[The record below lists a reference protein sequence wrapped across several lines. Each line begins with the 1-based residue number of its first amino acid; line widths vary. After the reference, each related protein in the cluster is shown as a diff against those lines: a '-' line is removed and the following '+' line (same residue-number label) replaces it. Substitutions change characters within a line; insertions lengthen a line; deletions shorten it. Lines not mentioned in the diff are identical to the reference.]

1 MNKTN
6 KTNTDNTFQQGLEG
20 TGAGEWAK
28 VSYNIAVG
36 CPHNCNYCYARGNAR
51 HFNWIPSLEDWP
63 NMRLIPERVAEAAD
77 KFCGTSVM
85 YPSTHDITP
94 EILPQAL
101 QTLRGL
107 LGGGNSVL
115 FVSKPHLEVIEAICR
130 EMPAHKAQLQFRFT
144 IGSGNPDTCALW
156 EPGAPGPNERIA
168 ALRHAFEL
176 GYQTSVS
183 MEPML
188 EDNAAMCALVDR
200 VTPFVMGTV
209 WLGKL
214 NGGVPLYIQ
223 AKPGIKEALRT
234 VRAGQSDE
242 LILALHDRLAQNPKV
257 RWKDSIKEVLRKHG
271 RLPKLPNA
279 SAKVVDP
286 KRRQAA
292 LKAHETMRRRRAALQ
307 GTSG

>member
-20 TGAGEWAK
+20 TGAGEWAM

-36 CPHNCNYCYARGNAR
+36 CPHNCIYCYARGNAR

-115 FVSKPHLEVIEAICR
+115 FVSKPHLEVIEAICNFASR
-130 EMPAHKAQLQFRFT
+130 SAVATR
-144 IGSGNPDTCALW
+144 IRVRYGS
-156 EPGAPGPNERIA
+156 PGRQGR
-168 ALRHAFEL
+168 
-176 GYQTSVS
+176 TS
-183 MEPML
+183 
-188 EDNAAMCALVDR
+188 A
-200 VTPFVMGTV
+200 
-209 WLGKL
+209 
-214 NGGVPLYIQ
+214 
-223 AKPGIKEALRT
+223 
-234 VRAGQSDE
+234 
-242 LILALHDRLAQNPKV
+242 
-257 RWKDSIKEVLRKHG
+257 
-271 RLPKLPNA
+271 
-279 SAKVVDP
+279 
-286 KRRQAA
+286 
-292 LKAHETMRRRRAALQ
+292 
-307 GTSG
+307 